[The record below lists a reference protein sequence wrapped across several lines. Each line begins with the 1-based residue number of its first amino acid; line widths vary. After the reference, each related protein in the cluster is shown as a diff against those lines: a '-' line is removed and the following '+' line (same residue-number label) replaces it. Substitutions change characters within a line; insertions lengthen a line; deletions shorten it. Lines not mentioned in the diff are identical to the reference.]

1 MAAKNTWVAGLVV
14 DVAVALGLLV
24 HWLVVALVVDLA
36 NLDGWH
42 KGVSLYLAV
51 VTLGVNAATLVR
63 SFSILGDAMPQ
74 ESHSETVVG
83 MFLEI
88 CSLAQGWGCAF
99 VAAREW
105 SLPSTDPFFS
115 DPFLHKTANS
125 IFEMS
130 LVQVFAI
137 GILLFTLL
145 LKVHVHWIKIHV
157 ALLFPR
163 RPAWAGRP
171 RLPTHS
177 PSDWSLGAQLTSAA
191 FLL

>member
-1 MAAKNTWVAGLVV
+1 MTAKNKWVPGLVV
-14 DVAVALGLLV
+14 DVAAALGLLV
-24 HWLVVALVVDLA
+24 HWLGVALIVDLA

-42 KGVSLYLAV
+42 KGASLYLAI

-63 SFSILGDAMPQ
+63 SFNIIGDAMPG

-99 VAAREW
+99 LAAREW

-125 IFEMS
+125 VFEMS
-130 LVQVFAI
+130 LVQAGVGWAAAAPYTFAERLVAWCAAYI
-137 GILLFTLL
+137 GGIFVVNMFIISVVL
-145 LKVHVHWIKIHV
+145 
-157 ALLFPR
+157 AR
-163 RPAWAGRP
+163 RGWWQAVPYTAA
-171 RLPTHS
+171 S
-177 PSDWSLGAQLTSAA
+177 TS
-191 FLL
+191 